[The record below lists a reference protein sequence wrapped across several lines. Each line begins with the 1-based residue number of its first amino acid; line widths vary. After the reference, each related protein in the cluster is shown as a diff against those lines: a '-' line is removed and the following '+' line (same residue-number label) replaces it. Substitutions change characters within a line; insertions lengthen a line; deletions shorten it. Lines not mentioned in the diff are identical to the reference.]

1 MWMCCWV
8 CCILMLYMCTFS
20 PTTPSPNIPVDQ
32 AYRHLR
38 IVILQKVCKLYK
50 CLLFYIAL
58 PPSLN
63 PASFQLRP
71 NLPPAHVGDDD
82 TTPVTSLP
90 CQWKCPKK
98 WKESTLQVSKAT
110 FEKHDYAKPAERKIK
125 HVEDFDPRPPEFRG
139 LAANRIPELLN
150 KVRGEQLGISLFLD
164 PNYRQGSVESVQ
176 EPSSHSIPT
185 KASQLQLSREAF
197 KLVMIRLKRLREI
210 HVNNNCLLFG
220 SQCVD
225 VVLPVHHLGTFS
237 HERLLLLLTV

>member
-1 MWMCCWV
+1 MYTYLAGHVGRTGDQGAFRALARGYTHWSSGRLEEMDINTNHPEYCHVRCTMTPSMKSIPYHIYLYFSDV
-8 CCILMLYMCTFS
+8 MENSLPFVQLNVNVLLGMLYFNVIHVYLLS
-20 PTTPSPNIPVDQ
+20 HYPFPHIPVDQ

-98 WKESTLQVSKAT
+98 
-110 FEKHDYAKPAERKIK
+110 
-125 HVEDFDPRPPEFRG
+125 
-139 LAANRIPELLN
+139 
-150 KVRGEQLGISLFLD
+150 
-164 PNYRQGSVESVQ
+164 
-176 EPSSHSIPT
+176 
-185 KASQLQLSREAF
+185 
-197 KLVMIRLKRLREI
+197 
-210 HVNNNCLLFG
+210 
-220 SQCVD
+220 
-225 VVLPVHHLGTFS
+225 
-237 HERLLLLLTV
+237 